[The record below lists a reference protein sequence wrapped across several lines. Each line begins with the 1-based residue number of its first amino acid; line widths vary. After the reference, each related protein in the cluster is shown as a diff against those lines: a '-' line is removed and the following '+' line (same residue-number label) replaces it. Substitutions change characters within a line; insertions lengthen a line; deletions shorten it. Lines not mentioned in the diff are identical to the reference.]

1 MPLPSTGHGLDAEH
15 IALHE
20 ALHIAALNWASG
32 EEQDMRR
39 AGLDRWAVDTGETLL
54 RWNVPLD
61 GVHRDIDVHLSL
73 RTTEWD
79 GRGHTAKKLVWQLK
93 VFRTAQLA
101 TEIRQ
106 SVLAELAGGSM
117 TMSAVEDI
125 VNTIY
130 SAGTAEVVGWTKQT
144 LAEMGLRHAIHAR
157 P

>member
-1 MPLPSTGHGLDAEH
+1 
-15 IALHE
+15 
-20 ALHIAALNWASG
+20 
-32 EEQDMRR
+32 
-39 AGLDRWAVDTGETLL
+39 
-54 RWNVPLD
+54 
-61 GVHRDIDVHLSL
+61 
-73 RTTEWD
+73 
-79 GRGHTAKKLVWQLK
+79 
-93 VFRTAQLA
+93 LA